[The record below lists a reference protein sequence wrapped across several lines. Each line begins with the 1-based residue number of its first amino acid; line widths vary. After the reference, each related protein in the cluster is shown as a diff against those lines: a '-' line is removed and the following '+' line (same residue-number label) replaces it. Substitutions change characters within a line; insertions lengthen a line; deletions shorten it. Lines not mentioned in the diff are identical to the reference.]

1 MKVFVSHKKEDRL
14 IAGAVAERLSR
25 NGAEVYL
32 DVIDPDAHRA
42 GDDLADYLRTA
53 LASCT
58 DLMAVVSAKTK
69 ESWWVPWEI
78 GVASEKEYPL
88 STFAGDNCELPLY
101 LKKWPYLKTLSDID
115 TYVRV
120 SKAARSAVANRHGHK
135 TASQIQPLFVKQF
148 YASIRAALGQ

>member
-1 MKVFVSHKKEDRL
+1 MKVFVSHKKEDQY

-32 DVIDPDAHRA
+32 DAIDPDAHKA
-42 GDDLADYLRTA
+42 GDDLADYLRAA
-53 LASCT
+53 LSTCT
-58 DLMAVVSAKTK
+58 DLMAVVSVKTK

-78 GVASEKEYPL
+78 GVASEKDYPL
-88 STFAGDNCELPLY
+88 STFAGDSCELPLY
-101 LKKWPYLKTLSDID
+101 MKKWPYLKTLADVD

-120 SKAARSAVANRHGHK
+120 SKAARSAVTNRYSYK

-148 YASIRAALGQ
+148 YTNLRVALGQ